1 MQVSIKTIRD
11 RHATESW
18 YPPPITLNTLGMIRN
33 LSAGAT
39 TKFSDWKDPV
49 FGGYIPASTN
59 ASPSTLDWVQGTER
73 RIKTVTVSGNTAWK
87 IDTDNSTMGLIDFSQ
102 VEANISLD
110 NQGMFG
116 VKGGNGTIRLSV
128 DPLFEQDTGS
138 LIIKYS
144 DPLSG
149 TGYSSR
155 TITIN
160 KNQAGTADEFFVV
173 PNIYQQGG
181 QGAAYQAKIFTGS
194 STATP
199 SVVGALPSWIT
210 GVSIVDDTA
219 TSSPDKQWF
228 FNFTLQDFIGLCPTF
243 PRRSTITIES
253 SEFGYNVEIDVTQSK
268 KIQGDGQLTDIDDNV
283 YEYVEIGDYN
293 VMLTNLRTTR
303 YADGTT
309 TAHGNDVP
317 PTALWQNLNVPA
329 YCNYN
334 NDSYWETRY
343 GKLYNGHTV
352 TEAGNH
358 GGLINGWRVPSF
370 LELQDL
376 IGFTV
381 TGNIIS
387 YPNGNNFKCGTEF
400 PLSHPRWGFNAGGNN
415 SENWSGM
422 PGGYRDGFTGEFKNL
437 GISGNWW
444 TSTAVN
450 QSYWLFALLG
460 GNTGNIR
467 LSQFVPMR
475 WGGSIRLIQD
485 K

>member
-87 IDTDNSTMGLIDFSQ
+87 IDTENSTMGLIDFSQ

-116 VKGGNGTIRLSV
+116 VKGGSGTIRLSV
-128 DPLFEQDTGS
+128 DPLFEEDTGS

-253 SEFGYNVEIDVTQSK
+253 SGFGYNVEIDVTQSK

-309 TAHGNDVP
+309 IANVTDTATWTTTKN
-317 PTALWQNLNVPA
+317 PA
-329 YCNYN
+329 WCYYN
-334 NDSYWETRY
+334 NDANWDTRY
-343 GKLYNGHTV
+343 GKLYNAYAKNKATD
-352 TEAGNH
+352 H
-358 GGLINGWRVPSF
+358 GGLITGWRGPAP
-370 LELQDL
+370 LELFDEIL
-376 IGFTV
+376 GGANPGERGKCATV
-381 TGNIIS
+381 S
-387 YPNGNNFKCGTEF
+387 PM
-400 PLSHPRWGFNAGGNN
+400 PHPRWEVGNIANNQTGFSA
-415 SENWSGM
+415 M
-422 PGGYRDGFTGEFKNL
+422 PGGVRGFGGDVSSGAFSGMGVRGLFWMTQRAVQ
-437 GISGNWW
+437 ISYN
-444 TSTAVN
+444 STEIARI
-450 QSYWLFALLG
+450 SLLQNRG
-460 GNTGNIR
+460 A
-467 LSQFVPMR
+467 SV
-475 WGGSIRLIQD
+475 RLIQD